1 MVTNRQVRILMKAI
15 KTERTLELAAA
26 KAGMDEK
33 TARRCRRSGRGLSE
47 MKQPHGWR
55 TRPDPFEEVWGEVR
69 EMLEDHA
76 GFEAKTLFEDIQ
88 RRYPGQFSDGQLR
101 TLQRRVKVWRA
112 LEGPQQEVMFE
123 QVHEP
128 GALCQSDFTRMESLG
143 ITIAGQPFDHMV
155 YHFVLTYS
163 NWETGTVCFSESFES
178 LSEGLQSALFEV
190 GGVPRTHQSDRMS
203 AAVSNLSARKD
214 FTDRYEALLGHYG
227 MRGRK
232 SQAGKAHE
240 NGDVEQR
247 HHRFKRAVEQTLLLR
262 GSRDFASREDY
273 EAFLRRLFDQLN
285 AGRRERLAQELEVLR
300 PLPVTRFDRPK
311 EVDVTVSSGSVIRVQ
326 NNVYSVSS
334 RLIGETVRV
343 RFHAETL
350 EVFYAQRCV
359 EVLPRLRGRKN
370 HRINYRHVIDSL
382 VRKPGAFENYRYR
395 EDLFPTSRF
404 RMAYDALKH
413 TMPARAHKE
422 YLQILRLAAHE
433 TEAGVD
439 DALRVLIDAEQPITA
454 QSVEALVK
462 SGQTPPPVTDVRIDP
477 VDLNL
482 YDGLLESLELEGAA
496 T

>member
-1 MVTNRQVRILMKAI
+1 MVTNQQVRILMKTV
-15 KTERTLELAAA
+15 KTEKTLALAAA
-26 KAGMDEK
+26 KAGMDET
-33 TARRCRRSGRGLSE
+33 TARKYRRSDKLPSE
-47 MKQPHGWR
+47 MKERHRWR
-55 TRPDPFEEVWGEVR
+55 TRLDPFEEVWEEIR
-69 EMLEDHA
+69 DKLEDNP
-76 GFEAKTLFEDIQ
+76 GFEAKTLFEDLQ
-88 RRYPGQFSDGQLR
+88 RRCPGRFSDGQLR

-112 LEGPQQEVMFE
+112 LEGPQREVMFE
-123 QVHEP
+123 QVHAP
-128 GALCQSDFTRMESLG
+128 GALCQSDFTRMGPLG

-178 LSEGLQSALFEV
+178 LSEGLQNALFEL

-203 AAVSNLSARKD
+203 AAVSNLSEGKD
-214 FTDRYEALLGHYG
+214 FTDRYAGLLGHYA
-227 MRGRK
+227 MAGRK
-232 SQAGKAHE
+232 IQAGKAHE
-240 NGDVEQR
+240 NGDIEQR

-262 GSRDFASREDY
+262 DSRDFASREDY
-273 EAFLRRLFDQLN
+273 EAFLCRLFDQLN

-300 PLPVTRFDRPK
+300 PLPATRYNRPK
-311 EVDVTVSSGSVIRVQ
+311 EVDVTVSSGSLIRVQ
-326 NNVYSVSS
+326 HNVYSISS

-370 HRINYRHVIDSL
+370 HRIDYRHVIDAL

-404 RMAYDALKH
+404 RMAYDALQQA
-413 TMPARAHKE
+413 MPARAHKE

-433 TEAGVD
+433 TETGVD
-439 DALRVLIDAEQPITA
+439 DALRVLIDTEEPITA
-454 QSVEALVK
+454 QRVEALVK
-462 SGQTPPPVTDVRIDP
+462 SGQTPPPVTDVRIDA
-477 VDLNL
+477 VDLGL
-482 YDGLLESLELEGAA
+482 YDELFEGLELEEAL